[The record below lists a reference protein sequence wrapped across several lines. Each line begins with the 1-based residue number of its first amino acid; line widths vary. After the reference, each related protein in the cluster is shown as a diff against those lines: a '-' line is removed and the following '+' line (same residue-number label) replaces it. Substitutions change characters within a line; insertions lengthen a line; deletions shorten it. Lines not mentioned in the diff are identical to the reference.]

1 MRNERDEAILDAVL
15 ALVER
20 QGLAGLSRYAIA
32 REAGISPAS
41 VSNFGL
47 SSISRLMPS
56 TAGFRGRIMKAIAER
71 GVATGNAQM
80 IRIGQIEGYLA

>member
-47 SSISRLMPS
+47 SSISRLMPP

>member
-1 MRNERDEAILDAVL
+1 MSERDEAIIEAVMR
-15 ALVER
+15 LVDR
-20 QGLAGLSRYAIA
+20 QGLAGLSRYVIA
-32 REAGISPAS
+32 QEAGISPAS

-47 SSISRLMPS
+47 ASMSRLQPR

-80 IRIGQIEGYLA
+80 IRIGQIEGYL